1 MISFYVIPPKN
12 DNEESF
18 SQRRKDLYLF
28 NTVFFCLQMF
38 SFATGYFHLLC
49 FSFHKWHKMNL
60 LQLLPLF
67 FPFVFYENALY
78 LCIEK

>member
-28 NTVFFCLQMF
+28 NTVFSVCRC
-38 SFATGYFHLLC
+38 FHLLLDIFTC
-49 FSFHKWHKMNL
+49 YVF
-60 LQLLPLF
+60 LF
-67 FPFVFYENALY
+67 TNG
-78 LCIEK
+78 IK